1 METKFKIIGKTNGWI
16 ASRDVHFNGKTE
28 ITIESNLTKEEAN
41 DKILKFF
48 NKDYETYF
56 SNWGLVRMNYPI
68 HSFTSSDRLR
78 WYEYD
83 SRYYEVVH
91 EEEDFNY

>member
-1 METKFKIIGKTNGWI
+1 METKFKIIGRTNGWI
-16 ASRDVHFNGKTE
+16 ASRDVHFNGQTE

-56 SNWGLVRMNYPI
+56 YNWGVVRMNYPQ
-68 HSFTSSDRLR
+68 HTYTVEGLR
-78 WYEYD
+78 GYEYD
-83 SRYYEVVH
+83 SRYYEVVP
-91 EEEDFNY
+91 EEEDFDY